1 MVIKMQYKRYDGGYW
16 VRIDRGEEILPCLKS
31 VAREEK
37 IRSASVS
44 GIGAAGSVCVGL
56 YDTEAHRYIE
66 NTFEKDMEIVSLL
79 GSVSEKDG
87 EVYLHLHAGLA
98 DETGAMA
105 GGHLT
110 KAVISG
116 TCEIWLTLTG
126 APVNRKFEAGIGL
139 NLMEFS

>member
-1 MVIKMQYKRYDGGYW
+1 M
-16 VRIDRGEEILPCLKS
+16 RIDRGEEILACLKTL
-31 VAREEK
+31 AREEQ

-66 NTFEKDMEIVSLL
+66 TTFEKDMEIVSLL
-79 GSVSEKDG
+79 GNVSEKDG

-98 DETGAMA
+98 DETGAMV

-116 TCEIWLTLTG
+116 TCEIWLALTG
-126 APVNRKFEAGIGL
+126 GPVYRKFDPGIGL
-139 NLMEFS
+139 NLMEFSDGANT